1 MIYGGKIDNN
11 DNIKEIKLK
20 IIEKIEEQHKMK
32 AKQYFILIIVVD
44 SNNIFPDNPKSSHR
58 NSSVEHGYEIV
69 GILMGSSF

>member
-32 AKQYFILIIVVD
+32 VKHYLFW
-44 SNNIFPDNPKSSHR
+44 
-58 NSSVEHGYEIV
+58 
-69 GILMGSSF
+69 